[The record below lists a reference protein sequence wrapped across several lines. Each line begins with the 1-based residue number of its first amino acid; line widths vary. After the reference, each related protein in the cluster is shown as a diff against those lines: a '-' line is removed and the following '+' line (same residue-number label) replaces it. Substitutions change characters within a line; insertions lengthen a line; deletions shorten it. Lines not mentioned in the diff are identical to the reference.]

1 LIRGLSCA
9 YDFEGCRFHRQRVR
23 RAERDEF
30 LWPLPA
36 VASIGD
42 LSLEEQADILV
53 FLQTH
58 DPECAGNDTREEI
71 LAELRAAPSAR
82 GAAPVAPSPRRA
94 GLAAAAR
101 ALRFIGNLTHVKGA
115 DAGKPFNLRDW
126 QKRPL
131 VKIFG
136 TPKAETPND

>member
-1 LIRGLSCA
+1 MNMPRPSRPGVRRKAGRGQCGRWCTLIRGLSCA

-58 DPECAGNDTREEI
+58 DLECAGNDTREEI

-94 GLAAAAR
+94 GL
-101 ALRFIGNLTHVKGA
+101 
-115 DAGKPFNLRDW
+115 
-126 QKRPL
+126 
-131 VKIFG
+131 
-136 TPKAETPND
+136 